1 MKCMKYRRRRT
12 SSRFLQPQVPR
23 NGHIRVH
30 GPFGHLWEFDVA
42 EAEYT
47 GNARNKDPARA
58 KLDDHV
64 LLTSQ
69 DLILLLV
76 EVMMK
81 EGF

>member
-1 MKCMKYRRRRT
+1 MKYRRRRT
-12 SSRFLQPQVPR
+12 SSRFLQPEVQR

-30 GPFGHLWEFDVA
+30 GPFGRRWEFDVA

-47 GNARNKDPARA
+47 GNARNKDPAGA

-76 EVMMK
+76 EVRIK
-81 EGF
+81 EGL

>member
-1 MKCMKYRRRRT
+1 M
-12 SSRFLQPQVPR
+12 
-23 NGHIRVH
+23 
-30 GPFGHLWEFDVA
+30 A

-47 GNARNKDPARA
+47 GNARNKDLAGA

-64 LLTSQ
+64 LLTSR

-76 EVMMK
+76 EVRIK

>member
-1 MKCMKYRRRRT
+1 M
-12 SSRFLQPQVPR
+12 S
-23 NGHIRVH
+23 
-30 GPFGHLWEFDVA
+30 

-47 GNARNKDPARA
+47 GNARNKDPAGTQ
-58 KLDDHV
+58 LDDHV

-76 EVMMK
+76 EVRIK